1 MVMLHVIEL
10 LMVTVT
16 GGQIPD
22 ANMIHLVRKRRQM
35 AREMVDDF
43 IAVDDTVRY
52 ENKSSRLIRWF
63 PLF

>member
-22 ANMIHLVRKRRQM
+22 ANMIHLVRKRRQL

-52 ENKSSRLIRWF
+52 ENKSSRLIR
-63 PLF
+63 

>member
-52 ENKSSRLIRWF
+52 ENKSSRLIR
-63 PLF
+63 